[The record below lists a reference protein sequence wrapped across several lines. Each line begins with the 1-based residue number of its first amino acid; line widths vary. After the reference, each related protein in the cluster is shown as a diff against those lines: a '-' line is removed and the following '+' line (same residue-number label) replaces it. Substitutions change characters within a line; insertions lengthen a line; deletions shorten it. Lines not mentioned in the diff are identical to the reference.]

1 LTAAAVELPLDLR
14 AAWRRARLPVVFGA
28 LFLGVALILAVVQ
41 NAPPE
46 RPLDP
51 RDASPVGA
59 RALAGLVRDRGVAVH
74 PVSDVSATQTD
85 ASTVLVTDPSAL
97 TKAALRQLAAS
108 AADIVAVAPTGR
120 ELDALGVDAKVIGS
134 TAARTL
140 DPSCGFG
147 PAHVAGRVRY
157 DGTLYQS
164 SSPSID
170 ACYPDH
176 GASGLLVQQR
186 GSGRTVVL
194 GSATTFVNEWLA
206 DEGDAALAL
215 GLLSGRGQLLWV
227 LSQPATQ
234 APADADHKSLIE
246 LLPDRLLWL
255 LLQLFVVVVVVAL
268 WRGRRLGP
276 VIVEPLPVVV
286 RAAET
291 VEGRARLLRAARAR
305 GTAATSLRTA
315 TLSRLRDLIGTG
327 ADASPAAVVEGV
339 ARRTG
344 QPGGDIDALL
354 YGADPTDDAALVRLA
369 RDLDAVERA
378 VRNS

>member
-1 LTAAAVELPLDLR
+1 MTAAAVELPLDLR

-120 ELDALGVDAKVIGS
+120 ELDALGVDAKVTGS
-134 TAARTL
+134 TADRTL

-194 GSATTFVNEWLA
+194 GSATTFVNDRLA